1 MKKVYF
7 KLLVVLFVF
16 NFNYAQNKM
25 NYTLESFKINL
36 IESPVSTSYQDTYAN
51 LKWDKNL
58 VNKDASLKNIYLEI
72 VPIMDCWNNIDAKDV
87 KKTIFID
94 LKKES
99 TNKLSNY
106 MITHK
111 DLGAKCFKWR
121 VRFVGKQGNQMTSW
135 NYHLFIK

>member
-7 KLLVVLFVF
+7 KLLLVLLVCNLSF
-16 NFNYAQNKM
+16 AQNKT
-25 NYTLESFKINL
+25 NYTLENFKIIL
-36 IESPVSTSYQDTYAN
+36 TESPAATSYLDTYAN
-51 LKWDKNL
+51 LKWD
-58 VNKDASLKNIYLEI
+58 NKLMNNNTSLSNIYLEI
-72 VPIMDCWNNIDAKDV
+72 VPIMDCWNNVNATDV

-121 VRFVGKQGNQMTSW
+121 IRFVGKQGNQMTSW